1 MLKNRFVFLLVLIV
15 ICCINA
21 TVAYA
26 AKKPLTPEQEALKK
40 KLKEE
45 RMKKSEA
52 ADKMIRHITPDEF
65 KQTVLGDKENLWVV
79 FYGSK
84 TCPHTQKFNPKWLQ
98 FQDNMDNGIYNLD
111 NVKIAKI
118 ECKGNNFKFCVSQDN
133 QYWPELMFYFKGE
146 KKAAYDGEDEIED
159 VVGYIRRNKD
169 KFMGIKSAKTLP
181 SKKPAKQIQ
190 QENTKRPVKQ
200 IPSAK
205 QPPAAYKASK
215 QPPNVKIDDSQ
226 DNVPNFKSSENNDDD
241 FDNIEEKE
249 VEEAI
254 EDNYDN
260 GSTTVYFND
269 NTLED
274 APGSHFIVYTLG
286 GCAVCI
292 GGFLFA
298 KKRFRGGHK
307 YSRVGGNE
315 RRSSQMKY
323 KYDKHIV

>member
-1 MLKNRFVFLLVLIV
+1 
-15 ICCINA
+15 
-21 TVAYA
+21 
-26 AKKPLTPEQEALKK
+26 
-40 KLKEE
+40 
-45 RMKKSEA
+45 MKKSEA
-52 ADKMIRHITPDEF
+52 ADKLIRHITTDEF
-65 KQTVLGDKENLWVV
+65 EDTVLKDEDNLWIV

-98 FQDNMDNGIYNLD
+98 FQDNLDNGIYNL
-111 NVKIAKI
+111 NNIKIAKI
-118 ECKGNNFKFCVSQDN
+118 ECKGKNFKFCVSQDN

-159 VVGYIRRNKD
+159 IVMYIRSNQD
-169 KFMGIKSAKTLP
+169 KFMGKKSTKTLP
-181 SKKPAKQIQ
+181 AKKPAKQIQ
-190 QENTKRPVKQ
+190 QENTKKPVKQ
-200 IPSAK
+200 IPAK
-205 QPPAAYKASK
+205 QPPAVYKAAK
-215 QPPNVKIDDSQ
+215 QPPTPQNNDSQ
-226 DNVPNFKSSENNDDD
+226 NNVPNFKPSENTDDD

-249 VEEAI
+249 VEETI

-260 GSTTVYFND
+260 GGTGVYIND
-269 NTLED
+269 NTLDD
-274 APGSHFIVYTLG
+274 APGSHFIVYTIG

-315 RRSSQMKY
+315 RRPSQMKY